1 MNTKIDVKS
10 ALIGLLLGVLV
21 TVAIAAASSPSQ
33 AGRYQVAGT
42 GSYGLVLD
50 TVTGQVWSMFFSS
63 SGGQDGWRYILS
75 TESRASEV
83 TPLKPNRQRIGPW
96 TGFAVLR
103 LDSVGVAE

>member
-1 MNTKIDVKS
+1 MRHHITPFMNTKIDVKS

-21 TVAIAAASSPSQ
+21 TVAIAAASSPGQ

-63 SGGQDGWRYILS
+63 SGGRTDGDTFYQPK
-75 TESRASEV
+75 AGQA
-83 TPLKPNRQRIGPW
+83 K
-96 TGFAVLR
+96 
-103 LDSVGVAE
+103 